1 MLYDDP
7 ARTPRP
13 SMTLKNVPVD
23 ARGYRKAPF
32 SMQNC
37 RKSDSRRD
45 HPDEE
50 RGTGIQLSRSEPHV
64 SLESSYVHTADIPIS
79 PARMF
84 SWWGKSAGTDE
95 ASGSRPSARHMLDS
109 PHSTPIPKTYMTLT
123 SQNLHGIHSS
133 RAPRARP
140 SRTAGAYG

>member
-13 SMTLKNVPVD
+13 SMTLKNVPVG
-23 ARGYRKAPF
+23 ARMYRKAPF

-50 RGTGIQLSRSEPHV
+50 RGTGIQLSRSEPHA
-64 SLESSYVHTADIPIS
+64 SLESSYVRIADIPIPPGACLAGGAS
-79 PARMF
+79 RLARMKPRALVLLPATC
-84 SWWGKSAGTDE
+84 WTA
-95 ASGSRPSARHMLDS
+95 
-109 PHSTPIPKTYMTLT
+109 PIPLQYRRR
-123 SQNLHGIHSS
+123 I
-133 RAPRARP
+133 
-140 SRTAGAYG
+140 